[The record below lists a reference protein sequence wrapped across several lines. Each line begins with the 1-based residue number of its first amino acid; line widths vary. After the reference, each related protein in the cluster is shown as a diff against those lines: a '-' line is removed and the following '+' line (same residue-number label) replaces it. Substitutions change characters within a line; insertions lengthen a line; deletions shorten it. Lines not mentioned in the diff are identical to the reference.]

1 MPSPA
6 AIVLKTCSL
15 HGMSCVLALLFRVIF
30 NLVASTFKMQPHRV
44 VSKLTGNGISGRL
57 AATN

>member
-15 HGMSCVLALLFRVIF
+15 HGMSCVLALLCRVIF
-30 NLVASTFKMQPHRV
+30 NLVASTFKMQPHGV
-44 VSKLTGNGISGRL
+44 VSTHTGNNISDRL
-57 AATN
+57 VVTN